1 MAQPSQR
8 DFLKLALPNILTN
21 LTVPLAGLID
31 MALLGHL
38 EAVTPLAGV
47 ALGSLIFDYCYWS
60 FGFLRMST
68 TALTA
73 QAYGARDHTASAQV
87 LARSLATALILG
99 LGLVLLQVPL
109 GRLGFALM
117 QGEPAVEA
125 AGLSYFY
132 ARIWSAPA
140 TLVGYVLVG
149 RLLGRRQVG
158 AVLIFSTVLYGANIF
173 LDWLFIFGFGWA
185 AFGAGLATMCAEY
198 LAVTVG
204 LFLVWRRREDHVPF
218 QWRWL
223 RHWADF
229 RPLLVLQG
237 DIFVRSFCLISA
249 FFLFTNLSSSFGQV
263 LLAANT
269 VLFRVLNT
277 AAYFIDGFAYALESL
292 AGNYE
297 GAGDRAAVR
306 RSLGLALVW
315 NLAAVLLFVLGLS
328 FFGGRILAL
337 LTHHQSVITTAQTYM
352 PYVIGILCLSGFAYI
367 YDGFF
372 IGLARGK
379 VLRNGMLVS
388 LVFGFVPFLP
398 AVLVYRNQNALW
410 WAMSGFMA
418 LRAVTLGWASR
429 SYWRATA

>member
-8 DFLKLALPNILTN
+8 EFLKLALPNILTN

-38 EAVTPLAGV
+38 DAVTPLAGV

-73 QAYGARDHTASAQV
+73 QAYGARDQTASAQV
-87 LARSLATALILG
+87 LARSLATALVLG
-99 LGLVLLQVPL
+99 SLLVLFQVPL

-117 QGEPAVEA
+117 QGEAAVEA
-125 AGLSYFY
+125 AGLRYFY

-158 AVLIFSTVLYGANIF
+158 AVLIFSTVLYGANIV
-173 LDWLFIFGFGWA
+173 LDYLFIFGLGWE

-198 LAVTVG
+198 LAVAVG

-218 QWRWL
+218 QWQWL
-223 RHWADF
+223 RHWRDF

-306 RSLGLALVW
+306 RSLGLALGW

-328 FFGGRILAL
+328 VLGGHILAL
-337 LTHHQSVITTAQTYM
+337 LTHHQPVIATAQTYM

-388 LVFGFVPFLP
+388 LLFGFVPFLP
-398 AVLVYRNQNALW
+398 AILVYRNQDALW

-418 LRAVTLGWASR
+418 LRALTLGWASR